1 MRRQWWL
8 AATLLAGW
16 LAPPEAQA
24 VPSFARQTDEP
35 CTSCHIGSFGP
46 ELTARGRQFKLL
58 GYSEQ
63 KEGGSPWWER
73 FSGMVLGSYTATAK
87 GQGDAAAPHFQS
99 NGNFALDQA
108 SGFVAGR
115 IAENIGAFIQLTEN
129 G

>member
-1 MRRQWWL
+1 MGRQGWRSL
-8 AATLLAGW
+8 AIGLLLGLLLTHEAG
-16 LAPPEAQA
+16 A

-46 ELTARGRQFKLL
+46 ELTAHGREFKLL

-99 NGNFALDQA
+99 NG
-108 SGFVAGR
+108 
-115 IAENIGAFIQLTEN
+115 
-129 G
+129 